1 VKADVTGVGIAL
13 GLIGAAAYSV
23 VVAKRH
29 KQFKT
34 SATVTVFLG
43 VFALPIGV
51 VLINAA
57 LQGDSAQLPA
67 SWREYVTIAGV
78 VGIGLAAEG
87 TWRVFRD
94 AAARPGTLSDQAPPN
109 DRGDQS

>member
-13 GLIGAAAYSV
+13 GLAGAAIYSV
-23 VVAKRH
+23 IAARRH
-29 KQFKT
+29 KRFKT

-43 VFALPIGV
+43 VFALPVGV

-57 LQGDSAQLPA
+57 LQGDSTQLPS

-78 VGIGLAAEG
+78 VGIGIAAEG
-87 TWRVFRD
+87 TWRAFRD
-94 AAARPGTLSDQAPPN
+94 AAARPGTLSESDDSPE
-109 DRGDQS
+109 DRT